1 MLQIRF
7 CCKLPMLLTKIYSLV
22 VSVAMFFIF
31 NGVLRILKRKLS
43 KRPRLIYLERT
54 IQALTFMIGNQKDY
68 HVG

>member
-1 MLQIRF
+1 
-7 CCKLPMLLTKIYSLV
+7 MLLTKIYSLV